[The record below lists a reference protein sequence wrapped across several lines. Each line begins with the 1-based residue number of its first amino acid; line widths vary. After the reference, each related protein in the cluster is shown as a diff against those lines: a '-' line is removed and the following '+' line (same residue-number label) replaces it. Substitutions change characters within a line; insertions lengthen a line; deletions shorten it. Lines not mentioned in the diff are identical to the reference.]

1 MLLYGLAGSGK
12 TASARAL
19 TDDERIKSVFR
30 DGIAWLD
37 GSRDP
42 EEEVTRLC
50 LALHLERAPGER
62 WLECW
67 RRWAGAVERRF
78 LLIIDDAISA
88 ESLPPLLAG
97 LGPQVVVLITT
108 QQGAEIRA
116 EVERWLPADALLAV
130 GVHGLLPAEGR
141 ELIETVAGRPLVA
154 AEWELVQAIGERVGW
169 HAEALRLAALEGR
182 EIGWAGLL
190 EELRAG
196 RLPWPTLRR
205 RLLGQWAQ
213 LSAEQRDWLM
223 ALDAGHEPDTWF
235 ADADVVR
242 RWGIEAAVARR
253 RLTLLAWHGLVQQAG
268 DPPHWRVAPA
278 MQLASGRHGQ
288 GSTC

>member
-78 LLIIDDAISA
+78 LLIIDDATTA
-88 ESLPPLLAG
+88 EELPPLLGG
-97 LGPQVVVLITT
+97 LGPQVVALVTT
-108 QQGAEIRA
+108 QQGAEIKA
-116 EVERWLPADALLAV
+116 EAERWLPVDQVLEI
-130 GVHGLLPAEGR
+130 GSHGLAPAEGR
-141 ELIETVAGRPLVA
+141 ALVEAVQARPLADADWAMVR
-154 AEWELVQAIGERVGW
+154 EIGELVGW

-182 EIGWAGLL
+182 DAGWAGQL

-205 RLLGQWAQ
+205 RLLGQWAE
-213 LSAEQRDWLM
+213 LSAEQRDWLA
-223 ALDAGHEPDTWF
+223 ALDAGREPDAG
-235 ADADVVR
+235 ADSD
-242 RWGIEAAVARR
+242 VARR
-253 RLTLLAWHGLVQQAG
+253 WRVEAAIARRQLRLLAWRGLVQQAG
-268 DPPHWRVAPA
+268 DPPRWRVAPA
-278 MQLASGRHGQ
+278 MQLASRGR
-288 GSTC
+288 GSDDTG